1 MKPLRRR
8 HLPSLGALATFEI
21 AAKHLSFTLAAR
33 ELNIT
38 QGAVSQQIRLL
49 ERALGTD
56 LFRRKHNALDLTAAG
71 VDLFAAVT
79 DGLDRISAGVG
90 LLAPEATAQGVT
102 ISATDAL
109 ATFWLKPLID
119 LYRVDHPDACFT
131 ILASDE
137 DGALSRHAEVD
148 IALLC
153 GNERF
158 EIGDELHLMYPEVA
172 QPVCSVD
179 FLARHGPF
187 ADAQSLMQAP
197 LLNLHDRHWSAG
209 AVQWHPLG
217 WQEWGQAQG
226 LTWQQPAFRLSTNK
240 VALLTEAAVA
250 GEGVMLGIHNLVQ
263 GHIARGELVYAHPAQ
278 LRSGRS
284 NFMRINPVAR
294 RRPPVAHFASHLL
307 CALQVH

>member
-1 MKPLRRR
+1 MSNLISPTL
-8 HLPSLGALATFEI
+8 
-21 AAKHLSFTLAAR
+21 LAA
-33 ELNIT
+33 ISVPAS
-38 QGAVSQQIRLL
+38 GAAPAGMETAVP
-49 ERALGTD
+49 
-56 LFRRKHNALDLTAAG
+56 TAASG
-71 VDLFAAVT
+71 SDAA
-79 DGLDRISAGVG
+79 
-90 LLAPEATAQGVT
+90 
-102 ISATDAL
+102 
-109 ATFWLKPLID
+109 
-119 LYRVDHPDACFT
+119 
-131 ILASDE
+131 
-137 DGALSRHAEVD
+137 
-148 IALLC
+148 
-153 GNERF
+153 RF
-158 EIGDELHLMYPEVA
+158 
-172 QPVCSVD
+172 
-179 FLARHGPF
+179 
-187 ADAQSLMQAP
+187 QSLMQAP